1 MFLIAQ
7 DCLILHK
14 SNKMR
19 EMKVSVLLPIYGV
32 ESYIAQCATS
42 LMEQTYKD
50 VEYIFVNDC
59 TPDASM
65 EQLKQVLE
73 SYPER
78 NSNVQILEHEQNMGL
93 AMARITALN
102 AATGEAVIFVDSDDF
117 VATTMVECLVA
128 EIKSSSADIIDAGY
142 AIVCN
147 GAITKK
153 CIPMHVNDKAYLKTI
168 LCQNVEP
175 NRIWGRLI
183 KKSLFEQ
190 NRILFTPGVNYGE
203 DFSVL
208 PRLLVNACRSWV
220 DDCLYYYRDDNPQ
233 SYTNN
238 ITTKNA
244 VSYMKSQQI
253 VGEYFVKHPKCKD
266 YVFAMQLGWVNIWRF
281 ARRFNVDK
289 LIVEEHFN
297 LKPTNLIIRFL
308 SSVMKNEKIPYKLAN
323 FLYLSTRKIYLV
335 LFGR

>member
-1 MFLIAQ
+1 
-7 DCLILHK
+7 
-14 SNKMR
+14 
-19 EMKVSVLLPIYGV
+19 MKVSVLLPIYGV
-32 ESYIAQCATS
+32 ENYIAQCATS

-65 EQLKQVLE
+65 EQLNRVLE
-73 SYPER
+73 AYPER
-78 NSNVQILEHEQNMGL
+78 KSQVRILEHEHNMGL

-102 AATGEAVIFVDSDDF
+102 AATGDAVIFVDSDDY
-117 VATTMVECLVA
+117 VATTMVDFLVA
-128 EIKSSSADIIDAGY
+128 EMQSSGAYIVDAGY
-142 AIVCN
+142 VIVSN
-147 GAITKK
+147 GAITKQ
-153 CIPMHVNDKAYLKTI
+153 CMPMHVNDKAYLKTI

-183 KKSLFEQ
+183 KKCLFKQ
-190 NRILFTPGVNYGE
+190 NGISFTPGVNYGE

-208 PRLLVNACRSWV
+208 PQLLVNACRSWV

-244 VSYMKSQQI
+244 VSYLKSQQI
-253 VGEYFVKHPKCKD
+253 VGEYFIKHPKGKN
-266 YVFAMQLGWVNIWRF
+266 YVFAMQLGWVNVWRF
-281 ARRFNVDK
+281 VRRFNVDK
-289 LIVEEHFN
+289 SLVEEHFS
-297 LKPTNLIIRFL
+297 LRPTNLIIRFL
-308 SSVMKNEKIPYKLAN
+308 SLMMKNEKIPYKLAN
-323 FLYLSTRKIYLV
+323 FLYLSARKIYLA